1 MSLQPEK
8 IQNLKFWYIKDGRSG
23 PQFVIKKVKLLGL
36 LKKNGYLRYRINQ
49 DAYQIFKVFDNKV
62 KVVNSTDIADFIED
76 VIESFPDD
84 YDGFKFIPK
93 NPKNFDPDANIIPT
107 VLFKEDLR
115 EKFYSGINTH
125 LSDVMLHRLRS
136 KNEIKFQEHKEHE
149 AFFFYKNCFV
159 KVTPKG
165 IQELQYSKLENH
177 VFENQI
183 LDREFIYNNKYDEFI
198 DIQDETNIDTKS
210 DILNFIAKVCGIAT
224 PEIPKKV
231 TLQRINSL
239 KSLIGYALHTY
250 QGGKRQAILFT
261 DSQQSDEDEP
271 NGRSGKTLLTK
282 MLGWILNANS
292 DTSKSGVF
300 TEING
305 KAFSLKDKH
314 RYEKCSLATKLI
326 CMNDVKRNFPID
338 EVFNAVTETFTI
350 NPKNDKPY
358 EIYSKLIINTNL
370 TLNVSGESAKD
381 RIVQFEFANYY
392 SSKRSPLSETGRWF
406 GRDWDQ
412 EQWSYFDS
420 FMMDCVRFYL
430 SNGIIKPPRLTIH
443 IRTVKEHTAPEFFD
457 FALDAKSDN
466 PKPNIKP
473 NTDYKKKELLQQFLD
488 QYPEF
493 ERKKWFSQRTF
504 TKWCRTLCNEYYDG
518 KFSEWSSNS
527 NIDRYFKIYKEN

>member
-1 MSLQPEK
+1 MS
-8 IQNLKFWYIKDGRSG
+8 QNREMKVNFNKFWYIKEGRG
-23 PQFVIKKVKLLGL
+23 GCQFVIKKVKLLEL
-36 LKKNGYLRYRINQ
+36 LKKNGYLRYKIND
-49 DAYQIFKVFDNKV
+49 DAYQIFKVFENKV
-62 KVVNSTDIADFIED
+62 RVVNATDVADFLDDIID
-76 VIESFPDD
+76 GFPDD
-84 YDGFKFIPK
+84 YEGFKFIPK
-93 NPKNFDPDANIIPT
+93 NPNLDVNDNPVPKIM
-107 VLFKEDLR
+107 FKEDLR

-125 LSDVMLHRLRS
+125 LSETMLYRLRS
-136 KNEIKFQEHKEHE
+136 KQEVKFQEHTEHE
-149 AFFFYKNCFV
+149 AYFFYKNCFV

-165 IQELQYSKLENH
+165 LEEMPYSKLENH

-183 LDREFIYNNKYDEFI
+183 LDREFHYTNEYDHFI
-198 DIQDETNIDTKS
+198 NEHDDSIETKS
-210 DILNFIAKVCGIAT
+210 DIMNFLAKVCGIAT
-224 PEIPKKV
+224 PDISEGMVKE
-231 TLQRINSL
+231 RILSL

-271 NGRSGKTLLTK
+271 NGRSGKTLVTK
-282 MLGWILNANS
+282 MLGWVLNANS
-292 DTSKSGVF
+292 DTAKSGVF

-338 EVFNAVTETFTI
+338 EVFNAVTETFSI

-381 RIVQFEFANYY
+381 RIIQFEFANYY
-392 SSKRSPLSETGRWF
+392 NSRRSPLSETGRWF

-412 EQWSYFDS
+412 EQWNYFDS
-420 FMMDCVRFYL
+420 FMMDCVKFYL
-430 SNGIIKPPRLTIH
+430 SNGIIKPPKLTIH
-443 IRTVKEHTAPEFFD
+443 IRTVKEHTSPEFYD

-466 PKPNIKP
+466 PFPNIKP
-473 NTDYKKKELLQQFLD
+473 NTDYKKKELLQKFLD

-504 TKWCRTLCNEYYDG
+504 TKWCRTLCNEYYEG
-518 KFSEWSSNS
+518 KFTEWSSNS
-527 NIDRYFKIYKEN
+527 NIDRYFKIHKETE